1 MKFVALFV
9 AVEFIVVVRA
19 HVAHRA
25 RAEGVHYHADDTDT
39 DEEIVADVLKIQPG
53 NDTDKHSKTTLDAFK
68 DREKDICTKGDVFVV
83 TAAHGLPVILLIVM
97 ITYYYKNIRS
107 KNLSTL
113 DEYKPGAWVCVE
125 NPSEDEIESLVKRF
139 NLDAGHMEDVLDADE
154 MPRLE
159 REGDLTYIF
168 VRYAYTNDDLELTT
182 SPLLFVVGP
191 DLMITVALN
200 SLPRLQRFTNGKI
213 NFSTTQRTKLV
224 LQILDQIVDQYEV
237 FINNIS
243 RQIKIIRTR
252 LRSHDVGNQDFIDF
266 VLIED
271 ELNEF
276 LSAMLP
282 TTAILRRLMLGRHIP
297 LFEEDQELVED
308 LLLNNEQSIEGCR
321 SNVKS
326 IINIREA
333 YSTIASNN
341 LNRSMKILTAAT
353 VIIALPN
360 VLYGMFGMNVDLPF
374 QHEPWAYGAIVISTI
389 VLTITIFVVGRMK
402 RVF

>member
-1 MKFVALFV
+1 MV
-9 AVEFIVVVRA
+9 
-19 HVAHRA
+19 
-25 RAEGVHYHADDTDT
+25 
-39 DEEIVADVLKIQPG
+39 
-53 NDTDKHSKTTLDAFK
+53 
-68 DREKDICTKGDVFVV
+68 
-83 TAAHGLPVILLIVM
+83 
-97 ITYYYKNIRS
+97 TYYYKTAEN
-107 KNLSTL
+107 
-113 DEYKPGAWVCVE
+113 DELEVRDHYTPGSWVCVE
-125 NPSEDEIESLVKRF
+125 SPTEDEIDSLVAQF
-139 NLDAGHMEDVLDADE
+139 DLEPGHLEDALDPDE

-159 REGDLTYIF
+159 KEAQLTYIF

-182 SPLLFVVGP
+182 SPLLFITGK
-191 DLMITVALN
+191 DLLITVALT
-200 SLPRLQRFTNGKI
+200 SLPRLPRFTSGKI
-213 NFSTTQRTKLV
+213 QFSTTQQTRLA

-243 RQIKIIRTR
+243 RQIKTIRTR
-252 LRSHDVGNQDFIDF
+252 LRTHDVSNQDFVDF
-266 VLIED
+266 VVIED

-282 TTAILRRLMLGRHIP
+282 TNAILRRLMLGRHIK
-297 LFEEDQELVED
+297 LAEDDKDVVED

-360 VLYGMFGMNVDLPF
+360 VFYGMFGMNVDLPF
-374 QHEPWAYGAIVISTI
+374 QHAPWAYGAVVGLTV
-389 VLTITIFVVGRMK
+389 VLMVTIFLLGRAK
-402 RVF
+402 RIF